1 MLETVKVES
10 MGDKWTFLIGI
21 IGGAFAGLIICIL
34 LYHVIYH
41 YYKLLDENN
50 LKKSKHK
57 KTAYILVIIYLL
69 SHGVTYI
76 KLIKICTSLNRYLV
90 ILTEVDV
97 RVFDSYALAHDFLFQ
112 FYNA

>member
-1 MLETVKVES
+1 M
-10 MGDKWTFLIGI
+10 
-21 IGGAFAGLIICIL
+21 
-34 LYHVIYH
+34 
-41 YYKLLDENN
+41 N
-50 LKKSKHK
+50 
-57 KTAYILVIIYLL
+57 ILVIIYLL